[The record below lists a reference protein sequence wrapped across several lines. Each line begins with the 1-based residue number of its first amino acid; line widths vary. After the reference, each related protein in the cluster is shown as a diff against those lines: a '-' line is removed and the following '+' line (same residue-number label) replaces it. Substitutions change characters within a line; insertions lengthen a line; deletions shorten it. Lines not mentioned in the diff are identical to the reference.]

1 MKLFVDAFHILIE
14 FISLFICI
22 FSYKLIYKMVWV
34 WWIGRHDI
42 GNLPL
47 KLPAKPRPGPQ
58 TRRRQPVL
66 NVETLIM
73 LQLQGAFAYNVIGR
87 LIQILRE
94 RKFKINQML
103 SYNIKQP
110 SWATHIYICPAS
122 RLYISFY
129 SHFFVIKCHKSRQLP
144 WNCVVSSLIYVK
156 HSIIISDHLLKHVR
170 NYVDGGGHSS
180 LWSQG
185 SLFAAEGRHSC

>member
-1 MKLFVDAFHILIE
+1 MPNWNQFPGIHKYPISLKLISWNYSWML
-14 FISLFICI
+14 FISLLNLFHYSFAYSHI
-22 FSYKLIYKMVWV
+22 SWYKMVWV

-73 LQLQGAFAYNVIGR
+73 LQLQGAFPYNVIGR

-103 SYNIKQP
+103 SYNIHSPVGPRTYIFVQP
-110 SWATHIYICPAS
+110 
-122 RLYISFY
+122 
-129 SHFFVIKCHKSRQLP
+129 
-144 WNCVVSSLIYVK
+144 
-156 HSIIISDHLLKHVR
+156 
-170 NYVDGGGHSS
+170 
-180 LWSQG
+180 QG
-185 SLFAAEGRHSC
+185 SIFLFILIFL